1 MASLLIKN
9 LPDKI
14 HQRLKAQAERHH
26 RSLNKEVIT
35 LLETA
40 VIQAPEE
47 TLPEPEPE
55 PVPLKRPLNPE
66 LLDWARREGRS

>member
-1 MASLLIKN
+1 MVSLLIKN

-47 TLPEPEPE
+47 TLPEP
-55 PVPLKRPLNPE
+55 VPLKRPLNPE

>member
-9 LPDKI
+9 LPDEI

-35 LLETA
+35 LLEIA
-40 VIQAPEE
+40 VTQAPEE
-47 TLPEPEPE
+47 TLPA

>member
-1 MASLLIKN
+1 MMASLLIKN
-9 LPDKI
+9 LPDEI
-14 HQRLKAQAERHH
+14 HQQLKAQAERHH

-40 VIQAPEE
+40 VTQAAAEA
-47 TLPEPEPE
+47 LPK

>member
-14 HQRLKAQAERHH
+14 YQRLKAQAERHH

-47 TLPEPEPE
+47 TLPEPEP
-55 PVPLKRPLNPE
+55 VPLKRPLNPE

>member
-9 LPDKI
+9 LPDEI

-35 LLETA
+35 LLEIA
-40 VIQAPEE
+40 VTQAPEE
-47 TLPEPEPE
+47 TLPV